1 MAFAQEA
8 QFFTMRNNA
17 EFLNRLSSNA
27 YEFDKTE
34 YVFIKGKV
42 LLPV

>member
-8 QFFTMRNNA
+8 QFFMTHNIV

-27 YEFDKTE
+27 YEFDKRE
-34 YVFIKGKV
+34 IRFH
-42 LLPV
+42 